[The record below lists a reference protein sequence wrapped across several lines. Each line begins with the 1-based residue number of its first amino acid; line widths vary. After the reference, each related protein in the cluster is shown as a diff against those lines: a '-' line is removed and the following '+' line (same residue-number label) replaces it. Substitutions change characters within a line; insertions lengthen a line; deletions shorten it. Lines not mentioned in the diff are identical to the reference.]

1 MSLIGDIF
9 EKASDFEQSLEEAI
23 VELQGDGV
31 DVSAFLDELKVRRD
45 LLLRRERAEI
55 DAKIMARAAHLT
67 PSKKDLD
74 D

>member
-1 MSLIGDIF
+1 MSQIIDVF
-9 EKASDFEQSLEEAI
+9 ENSSDFKQAQEEAAA
-23 VELQGDGV
+23 ELQNDGV
-31 DVSAFLDELKVRRD
+31 DVPAFLDELKARRD

-55 DAKIMARAAHLT
+55 DAKIMARAAHIT